1 MNLKKFLLKKDFLIY
16 LSIAVFTLFIIL
28 FSVINWKIKHNIKS
42 CDEIIEKNLSDI
54 LVISEIN
61 NALKSY
67 NDILIYARN
76 LKWNNSS
83 KVKFVRYKTKKIKE
97 LIDKINKENIRT
109 ALSEFYEG
117 FREIDWDNLSTKIL
131 TEEINK
137 NLNFLKKLDAW
148 TVLLKNEIITKKENL
163 NKIKGQNI
171 SFFIFIIIIISL
183 IIGWAFYFYF
193 EVKNSA
199 KYLFEEGEVDFRA
212 AENFG
217 EIFDLK
223 NEVNRFLSI
232 IKNFNNNS
240 ALIEEKAKTI
250 KDSLKSVIT
259 SFSEISLAAD
269 SISTTTQELA
279 KKVTGYSD
287 NIKNTKELTENM
299 SDDIEKIRTE
309 TNKGTIYSQKM
320 GVTAKEGEETIIS
333 TIKEIDSMHGVISDL
348 NNVIGNMNTKA
359 IEISKVAAL
368 IKEIAEQTNL
378 LALNASIEAARAG
391 EAGRGFAVVAEEIRQ
406 LAESTGN
413 ASKKISEEVKEIN
426 KITIF
431 TVDKI
436 SAAAKR
442 INTSVKIAEEA
453 AISFQKIKNSI
464 EETMN
469 ITNSIYNLTNDEVS
483 KIKNIIKIIT
493 DVESIIDDMAT
504 NIEGISS
511 SIEQETASIEN
522 LRSGLEEIYQKVEKL
537 RFDIENL
544 KK

>member
-16 LSIAVFTLFIIL
+16 LSIVVFTIFIIL
-28 FSVINWKIKHNIKS
+28 FSITNWKIKHNIKS
-42 CDEIIEKNLSDI
+42 CNEIIEKNLSDI
-54 LVISEIN
+54 LVISEISSIF
-61 NALKSY
+61 KSY

-97 LIDKINKENIRT
+97 LINKINKENIKI
-109 ALSEFYEG
+109 ALFEFYEE

-137 NLNFLKKLDAW
+137 NLNFLKKLDSW
-148 TVLLKNEIITKKENL
+148 IILLQNEILTKKENL

-171 SFFIFIIIIISL
+171 SSFIFVMIIILL
-183 IIGWAFYFYF
+183 IIGWVFYFYF
-193 EVKNSA
+193 EARNSA
-199 KYLFEEGEVDFRA
+199 KFFFEEGVSNVNA
-212 AENFG
+212 GENFG

-223 NEVNRFLSI
+223 NEIHRFLSI
-232 IKNFNNNS
+232 VKNFKNNS
-240 ALIEEKAKTI
+240 VLIDEKAKTI

-259 SFSEISLAAD
+259 SFSEIYLAAD
-269 SISTTTQELA
+269 SISTTAQELA

-309 TNKGTIYSQKM
+309 TNKGIIYSQKM

-333 TIKEIDSMHGVISDL
+333 TIKEIESMHGVISDL

-359 IEISKVAAL
+359 IEISKVATL

-406 LAESTGN
+406 LAESTGE

-442 INTSVKIAEEA
+442 INTSVKIAEDA

-493 DVESIIDDMAT
+493 DVESIIGDMAT

-522 LRSGLEEIYQKVEKL
+522 LRSSLEEIYQKAEKL
-537 RFDIENL
+537 RFEIENL